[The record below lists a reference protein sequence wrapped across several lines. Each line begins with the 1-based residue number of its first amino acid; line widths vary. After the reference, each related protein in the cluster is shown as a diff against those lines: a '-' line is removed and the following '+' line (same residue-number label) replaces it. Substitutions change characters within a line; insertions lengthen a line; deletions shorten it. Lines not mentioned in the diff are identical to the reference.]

1 MIISVNWLKKFVPD
15 LPDIGELSKLIGVRL
30 VEIESIE
37 NLGEKYK
44 DVIIAKVVSAQ
55 KVENSDHLNLC
66 KIDDDGGVRKNI
78 TRDEDGF
85 IQVVCG
91 APNVRAGIFVA

>member
-15 LPDIGELSKLIGVRL
+15 LPDIGELSKLIGARL

-44 DVIIAKVVSAQ
+44 DVIIPV
-55 KVENSDHLNLC
+55 
-66 KIDDDGGVRKNI
+66 
-78 TRDEDGF
+78 F
-85 IQVVCG
+85 
-91 APNVRAGIFVA
+91 